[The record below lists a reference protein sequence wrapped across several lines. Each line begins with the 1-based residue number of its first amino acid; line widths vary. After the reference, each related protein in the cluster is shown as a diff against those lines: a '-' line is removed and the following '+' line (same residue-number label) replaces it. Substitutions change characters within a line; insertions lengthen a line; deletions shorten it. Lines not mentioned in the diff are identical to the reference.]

1 MVTVGRIVRPHG
13 NRGEVVVASETDF
26 AEERFRAGASVYMTR
41 DGRPAALVVRG
52 SRPQAGRRIV
62 GFEGIGTITE
72 AEALRSAELR
82 IAPDAL
88 RPLGAGAYYVHD
100 LVGCEVRTM
109 SGERIGEVAR
119 VEMATGVP
127 TLVVGMDDVLIPFT
141 EAICR
146 RIDPAGRVIEIDPP
160 EGLIEL
166 NRPAGPR

>member
-1 MVTVGRIVRPHG
+1 
-13 NRGEVVVASETDF
+13 
-26 AEERFRAGASVYMTR
+26 
-41 DGRPAALVVRG
+41 
-52 SRPQAGRRIV
+52 
-62 GFEGIGTITE
+62 
-72 AEALRSAELR
+72 
-82 IAPDAL
+82 
-88 RPLGAGAYYVHD
+88 VHD